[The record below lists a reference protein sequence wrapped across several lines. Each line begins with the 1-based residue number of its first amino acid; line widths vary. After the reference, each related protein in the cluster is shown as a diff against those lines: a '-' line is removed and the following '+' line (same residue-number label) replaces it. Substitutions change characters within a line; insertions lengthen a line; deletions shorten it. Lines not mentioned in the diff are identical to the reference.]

1 MTTKHRT
8 YCRLC
13 EAGCGIV
20 VDVADDGTVDK
31 VRPDN
36 DHPVTKGFAC
46 NKGMLCGEI
55 HHDPSRL
62 NEPQRRT
69 ADGFVAST
77 WNDATTDIAE
87 RINAIIAEHGP
98 NAIAGY
104 IGNPAAFN
112 ATAGPALALFI
123 AMFGSSSLFT
133 TGSQDCS
140 NKFAIAEMLW
150 GSSQVHLIADV
161 DNTDHMLLFG
171 TNPRVSKG
179 SFLAMPDPIARLGA
193 IEQRGGTVRFI
204 DPRRI
209 ERFRSRVSQR
219 FFRSNRRTRRRT

>member
-1 MTTKHRT
+1 MATKHRT

-20 VDVADDGTVDK
+20 VDVADDGTVEK

-46 NKGMLCGEI
+46 NKGMMCGEI

-87 RINAIIAEHGP
+87 RINVIIA
-98 NAIAGY
+98 AGV
-104 IGNPAAFN
+104 IRGEVI
-112 ATAGPALALFI
+112 LF
-123 AMFGSSSLFT
+123 L
-133 TGSQDCS
+133 
-140 NKFAIAEMLW
+140 
-150 GSSQVHLIADV
+150 VHLS
-161 DNTDHMLLFG
+161 HKLGELLNDLLVHFFE
-171 TNPRVSKG
+171 
-179 SFLAMPDPIARLGA
+179 FLTA
-193 IEQRGGTVRFI
+193 
-204 DPRRI
+204 
-209 ERFRSRVSQR
+209 
-219 FFRSNRRTRRRT
+219 